1 MSHAKETLTRNTA
14 LQPEPVKPEIK
25 LADEEVSDV
34 SLATFR
40 VFDKENAAGS
50 QRLSRKNPG
59 DRHIQHRC
67 DRADDKVNK
76 D

>member
-1 MSHAKETLTRNTA
+1 MSHVKETLTRNTA

-40 VFDKENAAGS
+40 VFDKENAADS

-59 DRHIQHRC
+59 GGACGGCGGGCSHGC
-67 DRADDKVNK
+67 GG
-76 D
+76 